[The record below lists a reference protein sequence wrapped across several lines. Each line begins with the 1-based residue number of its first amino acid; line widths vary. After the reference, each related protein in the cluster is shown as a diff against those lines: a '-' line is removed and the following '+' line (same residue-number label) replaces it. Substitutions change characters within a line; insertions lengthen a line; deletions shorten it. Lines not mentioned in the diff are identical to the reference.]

1 MCNAKRNNAR
11 LQQDGMS
18 DQTFENTKV
27 SLDARAIILQSA
39 VRDALTL
46 RFRIFR
52 LRPPFWRLSPG
63 PAFLPI
69 ANFFAGC
76 CLQCQSSLGPRPSRL
91 VVGSADR
98 VQLLLARLRPLLSWL
113 SDPMPFSWPSVS
125 SECQYFCRMLSAM
138 LI

>member
-18 DQTFENTKV
+18 EQTFENTKA

-46 RFRIFR
+46 RLRIFR
-52 LRPPFWRLSPG
+52 LHAPFWRLSPG
-63 PAFLPI
+63 PAILPK
-69 ANFFAGC
+69 ANFFVGC
-76 CLQCQSSLGPRPSRL
+76 CLQCQSRLGPRPSRPA
-91 VVGSADR
+91 VGLADR
-98 VQLLLARLRPLLSWL
+98 VQLLLARLRPLPLWL
-113 SDPMPFSWPSVS
+113 PDPMSVSWPSAS
-125 SECQYFCRMLSAM
+125 SECQYFCRTLSTM